1 MATNRLAGSGPT
13 QMGGGGDGP
22 APGLTGTLGVAPQA
36 APQQGAMPA
45 QNMLSQG
52 GQAAPGMN
60 PGMPPQG
67 AQQPPPSKEKLM
79 DVMHKQHFV
88 MATLK
93 GLLSKPDLA
102 KKDVLGA
109 VGEIVADGVMN
120 PFDAAK
126 YLADFP
132 NDADPLTLRQ
142 WVGTHYANARKNY
155 QVVSSL
161 IEAHGQMVRRQAA
174 AQMMPQMMPQGS
186 QMTPQMMPPAPV
198 NQLSAPQ

>member
-13 QMGGGGDGP
+13 TISGGGDGP

-36 APQQGAMPA
+36 APQQGSAPA

-52 GQAAPGMN
+52 GQAAPGGIS
-60 PGMPPQG
+60 PGMPPPG
-67 AQQPPPSKEKLM
+67 AQQPPPSRERLM

-155 QVVSSL
+155 QIVSSML
-161 IEAHGQMVRRQAA
+161 EAHGQMVRRVAS
-174 AQMMPQMMPQGS
+174 AQMPPPMPQ
-186 QMTPQMMPPAPV
+186 PPA

>member
-13 QMGGGGDGP
+13 MMSGGGDGP

-52 GQAAPGMN
+52 GQAAPGMTP
-60 PGMPPQG
+60 PGMSPQG
-67 AQQPPPSKEKLM
+67 AQQPPPSREKLM
-79 DVMHKQHFV
+79 DVLHKQHFV

-93 GLLSKPDLA
+93 ALLSKPDLA

-155 QVVSSL
+155 QIVSSML
-161 IEAHGQMVRRQAA
+161 EAHGAMVRRQAA
-174 AQMMPQMMPQGS
+174 GMPMPAGAPPFAQ
-186 QMTPQMMPPAPV
+186 PPS

>member
-13 QMGGGGDGP
+13 STGGGGDGP
-22 APGLTGTLGVAPQA
+22 APGLSGTLGVAPQA
-36 APQQGAMPA
+36 SPQQGAMPP
-45 QNMLSQG
+45 QNMLAQG
-52 GQAAPGMN
+52 GQPSPGMMR

-67 AQQPPPSKEKLM
+67 AQQPPPSPQMLM

-88 MATLK
+88 MATLR
-93 GLLSKPDLA
+93 GLLSKPDLS

-142 WVGTHYANARKNY
+142 WVGTHYANAAKNY
-155 QVVSSL
+155 GIVTSML
-161 IEAHGQMVRRQAA
+161 EAHGQMMRQQTAGM
-174 AQMMPQMMPQGS
+174 AQMPPPSVPPQGGGGA
-186 QMTPQMMPPAPV
+186 PA
-198 NQLSAPQ
+198 NQFTMH